1 MAAGA
6 SLRVLV
12 VDDHVRF
19 RTLAR
24 RLLTAGGFVVVGE
37 AGTGAEGLSCSAA
50 LRPDAVLL
58 DVQLPDLSGFEVS
71 RRLGEQRDPPAVVLT
86 SARPLSDYGARAL
99 PTAVRGFLP
108 KAELTGAALADLLAG
123 DR

>member
-1 MAAGA
+1 MVDGA

-12 VDDHVRF
+12 VDDHVGF

-24 RLLTAGGFVVVGE
+24 LLLTAGGFRVVGE
-37 AGTGAEGLSCSAA
+37 AGTGAEALSCSAL

-71 RRLGEQRDPPAVVLT
+71 RRLSEQSDPPAVVLT
-86 SARPLSDYGARAL
+86 SARPLSDYGARVM
-99 PTAVRGFLP
+99 PPAVRGFLH
-108 KAELTGAALADLLAG
+108 KADLTGPALADLLVG
-123 DR
+123 VR